1 MNIAMMRRVRNTT
14 LSLLI
19 IAIGTIS
26 SPSFGQTVKS
36 SSSPVLKGK
45 NVTVYLEDAEFG
57 VLAEKF
63 AYDPNA
69 RLVDIQEEPQKVSAK
84 NSPVKNSGIMT
95 AHFAERNSAPAQSS
109 LPKKV
114 VPRPL
119 GTNLSAKPLLG
130 KPQKSV
136 MDEFSFDTLSQIS
149 LTR

>member
-1 MNIAMMRRVRNTT
+1 MNIAMMRQVRNTT

-26 SPSFGQTVKS
+26 SPSFGQTIKS
-36 SSSPVLKGK
+36 SSPSILKGK

-69 RLVDIQEEPQKVSAK
+69 RLVDIQEEPQKVSAM
-84 NSPVKNSGIMT
+84 NFPAKNSGIMT
-95 AHFAERNSAPAQSS
+95 AHFAERNSAPAQPP

-114 VPRPL
+114 VPRSL
-119 GTNLSAKPLLG
+119 GTNLTPKPLLG
-130 KPQKSV
+130 KSQKPV
-136 MDEFSFDTLSQIS
+136 MDEFSFDTLSQIP